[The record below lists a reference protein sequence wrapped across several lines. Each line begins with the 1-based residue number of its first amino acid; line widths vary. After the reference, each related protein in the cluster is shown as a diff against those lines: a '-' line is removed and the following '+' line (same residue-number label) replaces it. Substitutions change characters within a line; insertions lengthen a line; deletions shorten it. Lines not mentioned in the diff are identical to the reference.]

1 MTRRATFSGTFKTP
15 QLLELSGIGD
25 RNLLQNLGIEALIDL
40 PGVGENL
47 LDQTYTL
54 IDFIAK
60 KHVKTLGTSFVFLSV
75 DPLRLIPRASRTP
88 ILDEMRINATFAQ
101 QQIALQY
108 AAWCS
113 HPSRSSR

>member
-1 MTRRATFSGTFKTP
+1 MACLFLFLGTFKTP

-25 RNLLQNLGIEALIDL
+25 RSLLKSFGIETLIDL

-60 KHVKTLGTSFVFLSV
+60 GHVKTLGTSVCAF
-75 DPLRLIPRASRTP
+75 PLRRVT
-88 ILDEMRINATFAQ
+88 
-101 QQIALQY
+101 
-108 AAWCS
+108 S
-113 HPSRSSR
+113 HLHSPFPQNR

>member
-1 MTRRATFSGTFKTP
+1 MFLFLGTFKTP

-25 RNLLQNLGIEALIDL
+25 RSLLKSFGIETLIDL

-60 KHVKTLGTSFVFLSV
+60 GHVKTLGTSVPSLFDV
-75 DPLRLIPRASRTP
+75 LRLIYIPLSHKT
-88 ILDEMRINATFAQ
+88 DEMRINATFAQ
-101 QQIALQY
+101 EQIAMQY
-108 AAWCS
+108 VVFRVPVCHTWG
-113 HPSRSSR
+113 